1 MYSEEFL
8 KALDLDPKVFNIG
21 CDTESN
27 SSESPNEPGRLI
39 EGMDVI
45 EHATVSHGCLDGCR
59 LEDQEQAN
67 SDGELHSSATAS
79 KDDSVV
85 TSKPSED
92 LQEEMTPPG
101 SLKRYKF

>member
-67 SDGELHSSATAS
+67 SDGELHWVRLFWNDAQPIYGHSCTQAAA
-79 KDDSVV
+79 VC
-85 TSKPSED
+85 E
-92 LQEEMTPPG
+92 Q
-101 SLKRYKF
+101 